1 VESVPNDIR
10 QVPDVQDDRRANGL
24 TKGYSMNR
32 NDMKRLQQ
40 AGKDAAETAD
50 KGGLS
55 VIIEH
60 LKGIESQLKT
70 IATLP
75 QLGANSSATHPQLGD
90 NSWSSAWFRMFSAVV
105 GGQVGWLSSAL
116 TDPERFEK
124 RLKTLSDIST
134 AAVNL
139 AIKERKI
146 TVKKPAK

>member
-1 VESVPNDIR
+1 MESVPNDIR
-10 QVPDVQDDRRANGL
+10 QVPDVKDDRRANGL
-24 TKGYSMNR
+24 TKGDSMNR

-50 KGGLS
+50 NGGLS

-60 LKGIESQLKT
+60 LKGIESQLRT
-70 IATLP
+70 LATAT
-75 QLGANSSATHPQLGD
+75 QLGSNSAATPPQLGD

>member
-1 VESVPNDIR
+1 
-10 QVPDVQDDRRANGL
+10 
-24 TKGYSMNR
+24 MNR

-60 LKGIESQLKT
+60 LKGIESQLRT
-70 IATLP
+70 LATAPQLGSNSAATLP

-124 RLKTLSDIST
+124 RLKTLADISS

-139 AIKERKI
+139 RLVPFYERPLK
-146 TVKKPAK
+146 

>member
-1 VESVPNDIR
+1 
-10 QVPDVQDDRRANGL
+10 
-24 TKGYSMNR
+24 MNR

-50 KGGLS
+50 NGGLS

-60 LKGIESQLKT
+60 LKGIESQLRT
-70 IATLP
+70 LATAP
-75 QLGANSSATHPQLGD
+75 QLGSNSAATPPQLGD